1 MNVEPELTAVNLKY
15 LQAIYEIS
23 RKEQVVSSAAIARK
37 LGVTKPSVAKMLES
51 LAAKKLLTKKHYGK
65 VCLTAMG
72 LHIAMD
78 FETRI
83 QTFVKLLPRLG
94 LHLQETELYSA
105 LVRWLVLCRRIFC
118 SVKNT
123 TGFRDNPK
131 LRF

>member
-65 VCLTAMG
+65 VCLTATG

-78 FETRI
+78 FEIRI

-94 LHLQETELYSA
+94 LHLQEAELYSGASA
-105 LVRWLVLCRRIFC
+105 LASSLPPDILQR
-118 SVKNT
+118 
-123 TGFRDNPK
+123 
-131 LRF
+131 